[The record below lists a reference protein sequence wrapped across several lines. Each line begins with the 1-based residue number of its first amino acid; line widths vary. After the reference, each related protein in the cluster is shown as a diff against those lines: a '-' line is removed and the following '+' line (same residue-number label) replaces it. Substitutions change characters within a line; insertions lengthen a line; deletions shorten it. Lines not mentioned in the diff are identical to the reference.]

1 MDNDNISGEEKIIL
15 FPLDKIKHKGRT
27 GPKDTKYAEKIKLEQ
42 TKKFVE
48 GEVDN
53 IGMHLLKT
61 FVDIGMKT
69 QEKSFTS
76 DFALVI
82 DTLRGMI
89 YRDFGVKHP
98 AQMLADKMVTLNQ
111 NKSATVDYSK
121 VMSEKFKP
129 TKPIKKELFEDIKD
143 SENGFIDFDPDFDV

>member
-1 MDNDNISGEEKIIL
+1 MVDNKLPGEEKIIL
-15 FPLDKIKHKGRT
+15 FPLDKIKNKAQT
-27 GPKDTKYAEKIKLEQ
+27 GPKDTKYAAKIKLEQ

-53 IGMHLLKT
+53 IGMHLLKC
-61 FVDIGMKT
+61 FVDMGMKT
-69 QEKSFTS
+69 QQQKFTS

-89 YRDFGVKHP
+89 YRDFNVKHP
-98 AQMLADKMVTLNQ
+98 AQLLADKMVTLNP

-129 TKPIKKELFEDIKD
+129 TKPINEDLMEDIKD
-143 SENGFIDFDPDFDV
+143 TGEGFIDFDPDFDV